1 MSSSRDNSTDCFSR
15 DILTIE
21 VHAPTRRSVDVGGK
35 VFTCMEAMSGR
46 TAPAADPRRKRL
58 DQLVAAGMREMAKGL
73 LPRALHEKWGG
84 SHLRPHWPRSGDREE
99 FCETREGTME
109 CSMARGG
116 RVPCLTASEQQR
128 ACARCRVSASA
139 QIQPADADAPL
150 PADRDETRVVER
162 ADADCMLQ
170 ERALAGCSREELL
183 DLAR

>member
-1 MSSSRDNSTDCFSR
+1 
-15 DILTIE
+15 
-21 VHAPTRRSVDVGGK
+21 
-35 VFTCMEAMSGR
+35 
-46 TAPAADPRRKRL
+46 
-58 DQLVAAGMREMAKGL
+58 
-73 LPRALHEKWGG
+73 
-84 SHLRPHWPRSGDREE
+84 
-99 FCETREGTME
+99 ME
-109 CSMARGG
+109 CSIARGG
-116 RVPCLTASEQQR
+116 RVPLLTVSEQQR